1 MRKPT
6 TVFLVVTAVLLIGST
21 ITYSQGDTEIPEN
34 VLENEK
40 CFTCHGSNF
49 YYYYND
55 WIEKDVRERMNPY
68 FVFDSLEFYQSNHK
82 SFLCTDCHSTDY
94 ETFPHDG
101 ALRMEE
107 KYTCMDCHGGD
118 DDYAKFNFEEIET
131 EFHESVHS
139 SKYDET
145 FTCWMCHNPHSYKLS
160 ARDTE
165 NLQETIA
172 YDNGICLSC
181 HAHIDKFQLLTVKEN
196 ANVIQTHDWLP
207 NQIAHFRNVR
217 CLECHAKIDDNLM
230 VAHQIQTKDKAVKRC
245 VECHSQNS
253 LLMASLYKYEASKYM
268 TEAGY
273 FNAAILNEAYVI
285 GANRNYFL
293 NIISLVVFGFVLIAI
308 FTHAFI
314 RIIKKRS

>member
-40 CFTCHGSNF
+40 CFKCHGSNF

-293 NIISLVVFGFVLIAI
+293 NIIS
-308 FTHAFI
+308 
-314 RIIKKRS
+314 